1 MGKTNKIK
9 LILLLKRPVCERK
22 KLRFI
27 KTQEEGGSLSN
38 FGLKTSLSKIPLLD
52 DILFWQYKMN
62 EIKKG

>member
-1 MGKTNKIK
+1 MGKRNKIK
-9 LILLLKRPVCERK
+9 LILLLKRVVCDRK

-52 DILFWQYKMN
+52 DILF
-62 EIKKG
+62 